1 MLRHQHKNTV
11 TVSTVCSSNLNSAGP
26 EKCKVVE
33 AQYRDLKLAFISMIV
48 VLKDEMNK
56 FLKEIMKTQTV
67 KGNNPNVK

>member
-1 MLRHQHKNTV
+1 
-11 TVSTVCSSNLNSAGP
+11 
-26 EKCKVVE
+26 
-33 AQYRDLKLAFISMIV
+33 MIV